1 MYNLRYHLAS
11 LVAVFLALTVGLVLG
26 SVVAERGTLGDQSS
40 TLADSLQKQF
50 NQIQKDNADMRTG
63 LERDRAFA
71 NDVVPVLTADSLKGQ
86 TIAILVNTGR
96 TSGLNATIAAVKQAG
111 GTPLVLTFESANV
124 GLVTKIPE
132 ALPGLLG
139 EKFVGQGGAP
149 ASQSFIDAVAQTV
162 ATELLTAG
170 DRPILEELTKAGVV
184 KVGDAKARDSIKAC
198 IVMSMFDGEP
208 DPFALSVARVLS
220 VQKVIVVGAEAVA
233 LKTGVALNSVDE
245 GFSAVDDVDSPQ
257 GMFSLVWL
265 TSGRA
270 SGYFGVGPNAEAV
283 YPDLSIAPN

>member
-50 NQIQKDNADMRTG
+50 DQIQKDNADMRAG

-71 NDVVPVLTADSLKGQ
+71 TDVVPVLTAGSLKGQ

-111 GTPLVLTFESANV
+111 GTPLVLTFESANA
-124 GLVTKIPE
+124 GLETKIPE

-139 EKFVGQGGAP
+139 EKFAGQSIAP
-149 ASQSFIDAVAQTV
+149 AGQPFVDAVAEAV
-162 ATELLTAG
+162 ATELLSAG
-170 DRPILEELTKAGVV
+170 NRPVLAELTKVGAV
-184 KVGDAKARDSIKAC
+184 KVGDANARDFIKAC

-208 DPFALSVARVLS
+208 DPFALSVARVLGA
-220 VQKVIVVGAEAVA
+220 QKVIVVGAEAAA

-257 GMFSLVWL
+257 GTFSLIWL
-265 TSGRA
+265 VSGRA
-270 SGYFGVGPNAEAV
+270 SGYFGVGPNAEAL
-283 YPDLSIAPN
+283 YPALNITPN

>member
-50 NQIQKDNADMRTG
+50 DQIQKDNADMRTG

-71 NDVVPVLTADSLKGQ
+71 TDVVPVLTADSLKGQ

-124 GLVTKIPE
+124 GLGTKIPE

-139 EKFVGQGGAP
+139 EKFAGQGGAP
-149 ASQSFIDAVAQTV
+149 ASQSFIDAVAEAV

-170 DRPILEELTKAGVV
+170 NRPILEELTKAGVV
-184 KVGDAKARDSIKAC
+184 KVGDDKARDSIKAC

-265 TSGRA
+265 ASGRA

-283 YPDLSIAPN
+283 YPALSIAPN